1 MFDQKMLEIGYSQST
16 IRDLYTYGLKRK
28 KGNMHMKKIVKKVA
42 KTIVRNW
49 NEANELMAKSSVY
62 SL

>member
-1 MFDQKMLEIGYSQST
+1 M
-16 IRDLYTYGLKRK
+16 
-28 KGNMHMKKIVKKVA
+28 NMKKIVKKVA
-42 KTIVRNW
+42 KAIVRNW